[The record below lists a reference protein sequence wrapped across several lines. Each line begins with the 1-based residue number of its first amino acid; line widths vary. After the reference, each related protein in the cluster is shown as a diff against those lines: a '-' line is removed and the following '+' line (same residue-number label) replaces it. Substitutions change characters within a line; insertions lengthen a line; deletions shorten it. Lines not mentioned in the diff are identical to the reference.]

1 MIAAFCYLIDVDHE
15 IESREVPIPSQGLRT
30 SPITIGDDVWIGAHC
45 VILRGVTI
53 GKGAVVGANSVV
65 VHDVPE
71 YTVVAGVPA
80 RHIKM
85 RGAGASPRMSARV

>member
-1 MIAAFCYLIDVDHE
+1 
-15 IESREVPIPSQGLRT
+15 
-30 SPITIGDDVWIGAHC
+30 
-45 VILRGVTI
+45 LRGVTI